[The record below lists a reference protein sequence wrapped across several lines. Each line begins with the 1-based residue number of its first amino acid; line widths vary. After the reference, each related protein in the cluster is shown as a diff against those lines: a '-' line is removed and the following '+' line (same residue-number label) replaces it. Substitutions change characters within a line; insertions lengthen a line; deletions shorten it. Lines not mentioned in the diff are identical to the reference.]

1 MTKILKTGS
10 RVLNKILFVLTALC
24 LVLLVFAV
32 FSDHPSVYAFFF
44 NSDLLYLPT
53 LYEGLFVEGYPLE
66 SWYLNPSI
74 LLIPDVAIYFLLHFI
89 TQDAIISLF
98 SFGVIQH
105 LLILAFMVY
114 VLRNFYREDNWYL
127 ASLGAL
133 MMFLFLLGSIVD
145 RAFLFASFSLASTI
159 HTGVFVMALLCIA
172 LTLDYFNTGKSSR
185 IIWLFV
191 FATLSVLSD
200 RLFILLYIIPV
211 GLLALFLTI
220 LYRKRVPLVL
230 FINAGLSVTLG
241 LWLNNYLD
249 GEYFHLLK
257 LPSVTE
263 YSNIIP
269 SFRLMMQQIG
279 GEMSKQGVFMYTM
292 ILSGISFLVQL
303 YLAIRILVRRDFYS
317 AISFYILYS
326 VIFIAGIFLMPVL
339 TGTYTNIDVLRYNM
353 GAFYLALLNIGFLA
367 GYFIHHGKKSGIR
380 RVAVKSLLVAV
391 VALMSYTGYKNLST
405 DGLKQFFNYY
415 PQYVQEVDEIARKE
429 NLFYGVA
436 DFWYAKPITVFSRE
450 NLKVYHTFDQMVPY
464 YHSTCTQWYLDDDHI
479 FNYAVLSSF
488 DDKSAYREYLDH
500 EGRIVTQGHTEV
512 LVLPPFRYEVERW
525 AMPGFIEQDSILQVK
540 SPPVEKIE

>member
-1 MTKILKTGS
+1 MRKILKTGS
-10 RVLNKILFVLTALC
+10 RALDKILFLFTAMC

-32 FSDHPSVYAFFF
+32 FSADPGVYAFFF

-53 LYEGLFVEGYPLE
+53 LYEGLIVEGYPLE
-66 SWYLNPSI
+66 TWYLNPSI
-74 LLIPDVAIYFLLHFI
+74 LLIPDVVIYFLLHFI
-89 TQDAIISLF
+89 SRDAIISLF

-105 LLILAFMVY
+105 LLMLVFMVY
-114 VLRNFYREDNWYL
+114 VLSNFYKEEKWYL

-133 MMFLFLLGSIVD
+133 MLFLFLIGSIVD

-159 HTGVFVMALLCIA
+159 HTGVFAMALLCIA
-172 LTLDYFNTGKSSR
+172 LTLDYFNTGKPSR
-185 IIWLFV
+185 VIWLFV

-200 RLFILLYIIPV
+200 RLFILLYIVPV

-220 LYRKRVPLVL
+220 AYRKRVPLILLV
-230 FINAGLSVTLG
+230 NAVASLVLG

-249 GEYFHLLK
+249 GKYFHLLK

-303 YLAIRILVRRDFYS
+303 WLAIRILIKRNFYS
-317 AISFYILYS
+317 VRSFYILFS
-326 VIFIAGIFLMPVL
+326 VIFIAGIFSMPVI

-353 GAFYLALLNIGFLA
+353 GAFYLALLNFGFLA
-367 GYFIHHGKKSGIR
+367 GYFIHQGKKAGIR
-380 RVAVKSLLVAV
+380 RIAVKSLLVAGLI
-391 VALMSYTGYKNLST
+391 LMSYTGYRNLSA
-405 DGLKQFFNYY
+405 DGLKQFFDYY

-429 NLFYGVA
+429 NLLYGVA
-436 DFWYAKPITVFSRE
+436 NFWYAKPITVFSKE

-464 YHSTCTQWYLDDDHI
+464 YHSTCTQWYLDGDHI
-479 FNYAVLSSF
+479 FNYAVVSSF
-488 DDKSAYREYLDH
+488 DDKMAYREYLDH
-500 EGRIVTQGHTEV
+500 EGRTVTEGHTEV
-512 LVLPPFRYEVERW
+512 LILPPFRYEVERY
-525 AMPGFIEQDSILQVK
+525 AMPGFIAQDSLRLRL
-540 SPPVEKIE
+540 P